1 MKTRIFTLFIF
12 SITMFAILSPKGDA
26 QILFFADFEAGS
38 KEAKPN
44 QAVNDPKNWKPENPQ
59 TLWSLADFANG
70 TQGLR
75 QTAEGCGTSGNT
87 PLPGMTKDFTNGII
101 QLEMSFGDDDSAGI
115 ILRKSAADKGYLVV
129 FGVTETPAVIVGLL
143 DKGCGKVGNCLD
155 QVACENNAAN
165 TLIQVPHGLG
175 GMDQTNNTIYFGRI
189 EAIGDT
195 IKVWYLKR
203 DDVKDTNAKNIG
215 APIAEVKDGTHKSG
229 TVGFWHE
236 SMGNGTIDNVLVI
249 GPGGLRSVDTEGKLA
264 TTWGELKK

>member
-12 SITMFAILSPKGDA
+12 SIILFAILSPKGDA
-26 QILFFADFEAGS
+26 QILFFADFEENS
-38 KEAKPN
+38 KDAKPSK
-44 QAVNDPKNWKPENPQ
+44 AVNDPGNWKPENPQ
-59 TLWSLADFANG
+59 TLWSLAAFANG

-87 PLPGMTKDFTNGII
+87 PLPELKNFTNGVI

-115 ILRKSAADKGYLVV
+115 VLRKSEEKKGYLVV
-129 FGVTETPAVIVGLL
+129 FGVTETPFVIVGLL
-143 DKGCGKVGNCLD
+143 DKGCGVVGKCLD
-155 QVACENNAAN
+155 EAACENNPGN

-189 EAIGDT
+189 EAKGDT

-249 GPGGLRSVDTEGKLA
+249 GPGGLRSVDTQGKLA